1 MFRKLSEAICHL
13 ASAINASREQGEKEF
28 CWFKSTAGLVTKQDL
43 AEMEGRIM
51 ATQAEVVAELQVLKG
66 QAVKIKQEVVDA
78 KNELQETIKKLEA
91 IIAAGNTGDATAELI
106 AIKDE
111 LKAELQTID
120 DLHLD
125 KPVEPPPVA

>member
-1 MFRKLSEAICHL
+1 
-13 ASAINASREQGEKEF
+13 
-28 CWFKSTAGLVTKQDL
+28 
-43 AEMEGRIM
+43 M
-51 ATQAEVVAELQVLKG
+51 ATQSEIVAELQVLKG

-78 KNELQETIKKLEA
+78 KNELQDTIKKLEA
-91 IIAAGNTGDATAELI
+91 IIAAGNAGDATPELVT
-106 AIKDE
+106 IKDE